1 MRSLIG
7 FEPSEAA
14 LSNPTFLSRF
24 ARRSFKLYL
33 DENTV
38 MILMK
43 PVQRKIVKAYQ
54 DLKVEDEEL
63 KAAVSALVEA
73 VKKI

>member
-14 LSNPTFLSRF
+14 LSNPKFLSRF

-63 KAAVSALVEA
+63 KTTVSALVEA